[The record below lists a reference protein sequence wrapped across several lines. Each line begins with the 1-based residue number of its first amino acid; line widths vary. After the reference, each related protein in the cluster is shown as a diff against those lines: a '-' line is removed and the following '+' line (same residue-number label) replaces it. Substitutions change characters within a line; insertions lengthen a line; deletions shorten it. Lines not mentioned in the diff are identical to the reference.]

1 MNLSGM
7 RTALRRDLHDEDS
20 AAYRWTDDELDR
32 HIAHAVTE
40 FSQAMPLEQKATIA
54 TTAGVRE
61 IDLSSL
67 SGRVMVE
74 AVEYPAGRYPAF
86 YQRFALWGDV
96 LTLLGDE
103 VPDGGNACVYYG
115 KLHTLNTSTSTIPTK
130 YEDLVATGAAGF
142 AAIEWAAYAVNKV
155 NIGGEKTPQSFMD
168 WGKEKMAVFRGE
180 LKRLGM
186 RNRVRLRTLYHPLY
200 PVRSRTT
207 DYGP

>member
-1 MNLSGM
+1 MHPARQIRNPGRSCGMDLSGM

-54 TTAGVRE
+54 TTAGVRG
-61 IDLSSL
+61 ISLSSL

-115 KLHTLNTSTSTIPTK
+115 KLHTLNTSTSTIPAK
-130 YEDLVATGAAGF
+130 YEDLVAQGAAGF
-142 AAIEWAAYAVNKV
+142 CGPR
-155 NIGGEKTPQSFMD
+155 GGGLRREKGQ
-168 WGKEKMAVFRGE
+168 
-180 LKRLGM
+180 
-186 RNRVRLRTLYHPLY
+186 H
-200 PVRSRTT
+200 
-207 DYGP
+207 